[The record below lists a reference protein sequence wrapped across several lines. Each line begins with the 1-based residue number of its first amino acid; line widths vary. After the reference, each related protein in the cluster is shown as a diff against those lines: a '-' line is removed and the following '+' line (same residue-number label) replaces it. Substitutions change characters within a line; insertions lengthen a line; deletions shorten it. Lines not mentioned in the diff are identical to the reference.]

1 MCRKRVSSNEQ
12 FVEEIFTWED
22 SMVLENLDVEF
33 EIDFSELLCG
43 KEGTVQRIV
52 IKNVTCPS
60 ISFGRI
66 IVEQNVSIL
75 ESNIKVLDFYR

>member
-43 KEGTVQRIV
+43 K
-52 IKNVTCPS
+52 
-60 ISFGRI
+60 
-66 IVEQNVSIL
+66 
-75 ESNIKVLDFYR
+75 